1 MPRSGAQQTS
11 AGAFAGAGSAFDL
24 RSPLVA
30 VGGEKLRELMRR
42 FPAGV
47 AVVSVDLG
55 GERVGLTIGTLIPLS
70 LEPPLV
76 GFAVRREAALHELL
90 RATSSFGAS
99 LLAAGQESL
108 AQHFARGVPPIAL
121 WEGIEVREGDGPPL
135 LEGAI
140 GWLTGRVSTEVPAGE
155 DTFFVGEVVS
165 VEDGAGE
172 RPLVYVD
179 RRYGSA

>member
-1 MPRSGAQQTS
+1 VASGEE
-11 AGAFAGAGSAFDL
+11 L
-24 RSPLVA
+24 R
-30 VGGEKLRELMRR
+30 GLMRR

-47 AVVSVDLG
+47 AVVSVDVS

-90 RATSSFGAS
+90 RRAPTFGGS
-99 LLAAGQESL
+99 LLASGQESL

-121 WEGIEVREGDGPPL
+121 WEGIAVREGDGPPL

-140 GWLTGRVSTEVPAGE
+140 GWLTGRVTAEVAAGE
-155 DTFFVGEVVS
+155 DTFFVGEVQS
-165 VEDGAGE
+165 VEPGARE

-179 RRYGSA
+179 RGYVSA

>member
-1 MPRSGAQQTS
+1 
-11 AGAFAGAGSAFDL
+11 
-24 RSPLVA
+24 VA
-30 VGGEKLRELMRR
+30 VGGEELRELMRR

-99 LLAAGQESL
+99 LLATGQESV

-121 WEGIEVREGDGPPL
+121 WEGIDVRPGDGPPL
-135 LEGAI
+135 LAGAI
-140 GWLTGRVSTEVPAGE
+140 GWLIGRVSAEVPAGE
-155 DTFFVGEVVS
+155 DTFFLGEVVS
-165 VEDGAGE
+165 VEDGAHE

-179 RRYGSA
+179 RGYVSA

>member
-1 MPRSGAQQTS
+1 MASGEE
-11 AGAFAGAGSAFDL
+11 L
-24 RSPLVA
+24 RA
-30 VGGEKLRELMRR
+30 LMRR

-90 RATSSFGAS
+90 RATSIFGAS
-99 LLAAGQESL
+99 LLAAGQEWL

-121 WEGIEVREGDGPPL
+121 WEGIDVRPDDGPPL
-135 LEGAI
+135 LTGAI
-140 GWLTGRVSTEVPAGE
+140 GWLTGRVSAEVPAGE
-155 DTFFVGEVVS
+155 DTFFVGEVAS
-165 VEDGAGE
+165 VEDGTRE

-179 RRYGSA
+179 RRYSSA

>member
-1 MPRSGAQQTS
+1 
-11 AGAFAGAGSAFDL
+11 
-24 RSPLVA
+24 VA
-30 VGGEKLRELMRR
+30 NGEDLRELMRR

-70 LEPPLV
+70 LEPPLI

-90 RATSSFGAS
+90 RATSIFGAS

-121 WEGIEVREGDGPPL
+121 WEGIAVRAGDGPPL

-140 GWLTGRVSTEVPAGE
+140 GWLTGRVSAEVPAGE
-155 DTFFVGEVVS
+155 DTFFVGEVHS
-165 VEDGAGE
+165 VEPGTRD
-172 RPLVYVD
+172 RPLAYVD
-179 RRYGSA
+179 RRYISA

>member
-1 MPRSGAQQTS
+1 VASG
-11 AGAFAGAGSAFDL
+11 
-24 RSPLVA
+24 
-30 VGGEKLRELMRR
+30 EELRELMRR

-47 AVVSVDLG
+47 AVVSVDLA

-70 LEPPLV
+70 LQPPLV

-90 RATSSFGAS
+90 RATPVFGAS

-121 WEGIEVREGDGPPL
+121 WEGIAVHEGDGPPL
-135 LEGAI
+135 LEDAL
-140 GWLTGRVSTEVPAGE
+140 GWLTGRVSAEVAAGE
-155 DTFFVGEVVS
+155 DTFFVGEVLS
-165 VEDGAGE
+165 VEPGMRE

-179 RRYGSA
+179 RSYVSA